1 MVRIFNKKD
10 NIVRN
15 VKSYDYFVSN
25 VSNDNLVER
34 VDYAYSSLLSYQ
46 KDLDKIGINYDLYFN
61 ENTKVLFDR
70 ISEKINT
77 TIMSVSNVRSIV
89 VNDDDRVDFK
99 KDFVVGLEESVK
111 DISRAMNV
119 LKKNTF

>member
-70 ISEKINT
+70 ISEKINA
-77 TIMSVSNVRSIV
+77 TIMRVSNVRSIV
-89 VNDDDRVDFK
+89 VNGDDRVDTK
-99 KDFVVGLEESVK
+99 KEFVIGLEESVK